1 MMMNEM
7 REGSVRRKKCKKER
21 QLFMQKRGRERE
33 REREALPV
41 GPFPL
46 GYLRIGHFL
55 TLCSFIEMCNETN
68 KSSNVGIIHSEA
80 HNVRPRTHSMATS
93 YQFPSFIIPVLYMVH
108 SVQLRCN

>member
-1 MMMNEM
+1 MQKGETTLHA
-7 REGSVRRKKCKKER
+7 KER
-21 QLFMQKRGRERE
+21 RERE
-33 REREALPV
+33 REREAYLWV
-41 GPFPL
+41 L
-46 GYLRIGHFL
+46 SHWWYLRIRHFL
-55 TLCSFIEMCNETN
+55 KLCSFIEMCNETN